1 MKAKHKGII
10 IEWGILTIISFL
22 FYDIIWIP
30 TSEDFSFLQI
40 KDVANYLLA
49 DFTYCACL
57 SFCIIWIDFHIA
69 QLNYFSQ
76 VCYKRQLL
84 LSLTILFSNV
94 IISVILENTYELL
107 LSVPYDSF
115 EEGILIVCLISTLST
130 LAHCAQYYSRM
141 ISIQSE
147 EIITIQKRMLKMQLD
162 PHFIFNCLNSL
173 TGIVHT
179 SSDAAE
185 EFIIRLS
192 RIYRYII
199 KSIEQDVASVNNAI
213 NFAVDY
219 VALLN
224 IRFPN
229 KLDFQVDA
237 SLDKNNYDYIPVMSL
252 QLLIENAVKHNIPDD
267 YRKLQIKISRRDNNL
282 IVRNSINETEIYSSK
297 DSLGLGLKNLYE
309 RYRILGLQCPQI
321 RNTESFFEV
330 ELPIIQKK

>member
-84 LSLTILFSNV
+84 LSFTILFSNV
-94 IISVILENTYELL
+94 LLSVILENTYESLV
-107 LSVPYDSF
+107 SAPYDSF
-115 EEGILIVCLISTLST
+115 EEGLLLVCLISTISS

-141 ISIQSE
+141 ISEQSE
-147 EIITIQKRMLKMQLD
+147 QIITTQKKMLKMQLD
-162 PHFIFNCLNSL
+162 PHFLFNSL
-173 TGIVHT
+173 NILIGIVHT
-179 SSDAAE
+179 SPDDAE
-185 EFIIRLS
+185 KFIIRLS
-192 RIYRYII
+192 HIYRYII
-199 KSIEQDVASVNNAI
+199 KSIEQDMASISDSI
-213 NFAVDY
+213 NFAIDY
-219 VALLN
+219 AALLN

-229 KLDFQVDA
+229 KIDFQVDP
-237 SLDKNNYDYIPVMSL
+237 SLEQNKCEYIPVMSL

-267 YRKLQIKISRRDNNL
+267 YRQ
-282 IVRNSINETEIYSSK
+282 
-297 DSLGLGLKNLYE
+297 
-309 RYRILGLQCPQI
+309 
-321 RNTESFFEV
+321 
-330 ELPIIQKK
+330 